1 MRVFLMADA
10 VGCAKSGQKTPN
22 GYYNLER
29 MLKSLV
35 APNVAIGVCGSCIDA
50 RGVTEADL
58 LEGVHR
64 SSMEE
69 LTDWTIWADKV
80 IVF

>member
-1 MRVFLMADA
+1 MADA
-10 VGCAKSGQKTPN
+10 VGCAKPGQKTPN
-22 GYYNLER
+22 GYYNLQR
-29 MLKSLV
+29 MLKGLV
-35 APNVAIGVCGSCIDA
+35 AGNTPIGVCGSCIDA
-50 RGVTEADL
+50 RGMTVVDL

-69 LTDWTIWADKV
+69 LTDWTVWSDKV